1 VRYSELLTFKRQT
14 FIKMK
19 QCLAEMALASIVEDM
34 ERMTEQEAQIYR

>member
-1 VRYSELLTFKRQT
+1 
-14 FIKMK
+14 MK